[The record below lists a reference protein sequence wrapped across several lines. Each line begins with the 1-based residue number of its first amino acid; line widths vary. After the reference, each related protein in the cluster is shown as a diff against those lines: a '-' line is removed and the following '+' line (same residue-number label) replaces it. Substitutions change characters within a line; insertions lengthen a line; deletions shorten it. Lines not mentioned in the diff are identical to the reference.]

1 VQLDNTKY
9 VKEIYPLMYRTF
21 YIDINPTHMAWA
33 SNVKTGLQS
42 SSLYEAWANHGVGNV
57 NVLSVW

>member
-9 VKEIYPLMYRTF
+9 VKETYPLRYRTF

-42 SSLYEAWANHGVGNV
+42 SSGQIKV
-57 NVLSVW
+57 